1 MKDVRPHWTI
11 PLAGACGTCEQPAR
25 RMAVYTDYRVIIHT
39 TPLARPCII
48 PNPPAPVHGPTG
60 YQDPPFGRK
69 AA

>member
-1 MKDVRPHWTI
+1 
-11 PLAGACGTCEQPAR
+11 
-25 RMAVYTDYRVIIHT
+25 MAVYTDYRVIIHT